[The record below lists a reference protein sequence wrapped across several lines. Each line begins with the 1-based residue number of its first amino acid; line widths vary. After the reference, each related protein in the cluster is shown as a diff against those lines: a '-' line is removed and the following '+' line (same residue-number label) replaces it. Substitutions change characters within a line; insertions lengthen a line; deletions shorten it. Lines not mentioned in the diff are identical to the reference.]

1 MEVDTTV
8 VNEMLSKTYDYHVL
22 VVEDD
27 PDVRYS
33 LRKELSAN
41 FQVEVAGNGNEAL
54 DLLGQGDAFHLILS
68 DVLMPG
74 MNGFQLVNR
83 VKNDLAFSHI
93 PIILLTAL
101 SEDSQRIYGI
111 AEGGRRVYSQTFQ
124 HRLPENT
131 YHQHD
136 FGTAEDEGSLYE
148 ESPGR
153 YDGQCGGMQ
162 TDEGRRV
169 VQGQAAEYCR
179 HAI

>member
-111 AEGGRRVYSQTFQ
+111 AEG
-124 HRLPENT
+124 
-131 YHQHD
+131 
-136 FGTAEDEGSLYE
+136 ADEYTDIE
-148 ESPGR
+148 QMDRQVMDDESYG
-153 YDGQCGGMQ
+153 
-162 TDEGRRV
+162 V
-169 VQGQAAEYCR
+169 WN
-179 HAI
+179 

>member
-83 VKNDLAFSHI
+83 VKNDLAFSI
-93 PIILLTAL
+93 
-101 SEDSQRIYGI
+101 
-111 AEGGRRVYSQTFQ
+111 
-124 HRLPENT
+124 
-131 YHQHD
+131 
-136 FGTAEDEGSLYE
+136 
-148 ESPGR
+148 SPS
-153 YDGQCGGMQ
+153 
-162 TDEGRRV
+162 
-169 VQGQAAEYCR
+169 YC
-179 HAI
+179 

>member
-1 MEVDTTV
+1 MITT
-8 VNEMLSKTYDYHVL
+8 SGR
-22 VVEDD
+22 EDD

-111 AEGGRRVYSQTFQ
+111 AEGQTSIFPN
-124 HRLPENT
+124 LST
-131 YHQHD
+131 S
-136 FGTAEDEGSLYE
+136 TS
-148 ESPGR
+148 
-153 YDGQCGGMQ
+153 
-162 TDEGRRV
+162 
-169 VQGQAAEYCR
+169 
-179 HAI
+179 